1 MLLYVLMGQRKCRY
15 DGEYAPEALE
25 TISEFGHDE
34 NPDFLNEKLTE
45 YTNTNEF
52 DAVRVIRLRV
62 SDAALDAALS
72 IHTINAEVL

>member
-1 MLLYVLMGQRKCRY
+1 MFIYVLMGQRKCRY
-15 DGEYAPEALE
+15 EGPEALE

-34 NPDFLNEKLTE
+34 NPYFLNEKLTE